1 MPDARVAKRRIAI
14 HRDGFGNPV
23 LEEFAP
29 WAVFSCKS
37 DHSSESYWHETSI
50 FLHKTEHPTHLPP
63 TDGQLNPPCRSM
75 IQNGILNPHVLDLV
89 ARIRHTN
96 TLVISDWA
104 FPYWPQI
111 ETVDISLTKGIP
123 TVLDVL
129 ELLKGNFKIG
139 RVWQAE
145 EFLTTNSE
153 DVIDAFDDS
162 FVGIPDVAVE
172 RLPHVDFK
180 HKVPDAIGLIRTGDP
195 TAYGNLIIESA

>member
-1 MPDARVAKRRIAI
+1 
-14 HRDGFGNPV
+14 
-23 LEEFAP
+23 
-29 WAVFSCKS
+29 
-37 DHSSESYWHETSI
+37 
-50 FLHKTEHPTHLPP
+50 
-63 TDGQLNPPCRSM
+63 M
-75 IQNGILNPHVLDLV
+75 IINGILNPHILDLV

-129 ELLKGNFKIG
+129 ELLKPNFKIG

-145 EFLTTNSE
+145 EFLTCNSE

-162 FVGIPDVAVE
+162 LVGIPDVAVE
-172 RLPHVDFK
+172 RLPHVTFK
-180 HKVPDAIGLIRTGDP
+180 TKVPDAIGLIRTGDP
-195 TAYGNLIIESA
+195 TPYGNLIIESA